1 VGTKATQGTTL
12 PIRLP
17 TDSSSAVVSL
27 PAAPRDAASPAHAK
41 EAGRGPA
48 VACARRGGGGRA
60 ADERAGGWTQAGAG
74 CAASTPE
81 RDRKRRCAPWS
92 PHLATRPPDESDTGQ
107 YKKQYK
113 PKKWVLRGQV
123 RAAERGQVRAG
134 SGKRVRQGGGS
145 VRGGSRALVA
155 PCRLPPPP
163 SRGAGVR
170 RIRAPAPQLAAD
182 ARSPPADAPDAGE
195 EEGAVRRG
203 CGRPRRSAA
212 RSLHGRVAV
221 GGVASVGPAVLF
233 PGRARWG

>member
-1 VGTKATQGTTL
+1 MRSSAAATGVAAAATCAAGHNKHACLRSAAAAAPLRRCPAAPLRRCAAAAPARGAIPARQLCRGTCRWARGSSAGRPAAAARSGAAVGTKATQGTTL

-107 YKKQYK
+107 YKKQYYTNRK
-113 PKKWVLRGQV
+113 NGSS
-123 RAAERGQVRAG
+123 AG
-134 SGKRVRQGGGS
+134 RFEQ
-145 VRGGSRALVA
+145 
-155 PCRLPPPP
+155 
-163 SRGAGVR
+163 
-170 RIRAPAPQLAAD
+170 
-182 ARSPPADAPDAGE
+182 
-195 EEGAVRRG
+195 
-203 CGRPRRSAA
+203 RSA
-212 RSLHGRVAV
+212 GR
-221 GGVASVGPAVLF
+221 
-233 PGRARWG
+233 